1 MTPEE
6 PKKEP
11 KKARS
16 RDELLIATAIAVVCA
31 FALVVVAAR
40 QTPVGRDGRTG
51 LSRAQLN
58 AAEERAIWAQPKAA
72 GSSGATTVTMT
83 GCVEKHGDGFRL
95 TDTDGDDAPRARS
108 WKSGFFRKGS
118 VALELVDG
126 AQTAPFKHVGER
138 VRVTG
143 TLDDRELTRPRSPA
157 RGSATKSLP
166 PSRSDLGVRCSD
178 AAPGRSRNGHDTDP

>member
-6 PKKEP
+6 PKPEAPKKEP

-16 RDELLIATAIAVVCA
+16 KDELLIATAVAVVCA
-31 FALVVVAAR
+31 FALVVFAAR

-51 LSRAQLN
+51 LSRAQIN

-72 GSSGATTVTMT
+72 GSSGGPSVTMT

-95 TDTDGDDAPRARS
+95 TETEGDDAPRARS
-108 WKSGFFRKGS
+108 WKFGFFRRGN
-118 VALELVDG
+118 VPLELVDG

-143 TLDDRELTRPRSPA
+143 TLDDRELTLRSLRRVA
-157 RGSATKSLP
+157 DS
-166 PSRSDLGVRCSD
+166 CS
-178 AAPGRSRNGHDTDP
+178 

>member
-6 PKKEP
+6 PKPEAPKKEP

-16 RDELLIATAIAVVCA
+16 KDELLIATAIAVVCA
-31 FALVVVAAR
+31 FALVVFAAR
-40 QTPVGRDGRTG
+40 QTPVAGRDGRG
-51 LSRAQLN
+51 LSRAQIN

-72 GSSGATTVTMT
+72 GSSGGPSVTMT

-95 TDTDGDDAPRARS
+95 TETEGDDAPRARS
-108 WKSGFFRKGS
+108 WKFGFFRRGN
-118 VALELVDG
+118 VPLELVDG

-143 TLDDRELTRPRSPA
+143 TLDDRELTLRSLRRVA
-157 RGSATKSLP
+157 DS
-166 PSRSDLGVRCSD
+166 CS
-178 AAPGRSRNGHDTDP
+178 